1 MMANASSP
9 RPSPLKITAAFA
21 AVYLIWG
28 STYLTIRITIE
39 SVPPFLMAGVRF
51 LLAGAILFAFARRP
65 RGRPRERLTWP
76 HWRSALII
84 GGLLLL
90 GGNGIVSWSEL
101 YVDTGLVALVVAT
114 VPLWM
119 ALFAPLF
126 GGRRVHFLSG
136 LGIAIGLTGIV
147 VLLHPGGVNAAHWQ
161 TFVALGAPL
170 TWAIGSLYARR
181 APAPSEPATATAME
195 MLAGGALLFIAGLIR
210 GELGDLHISTVS
222 GASLAAFVYL
232 VLIGSLVGYS
242 AYIWLL
248 HNVSATSA
256 STYAFV
262 NPVVAVLL
270 GALFL
275 GESVTLLTVIAAA
288 LIVVAVALILFSQS
302 RARPRVSEA
311 EQPIELPVSE
321 VA

>member
-1 MMANASSP
+1 MMANVSSP

-65 RGRPRERLTWP
+65 GRRHERLTWP

-119 ALFAPLF
+119 AVFAPLF
-126 GGRRVHFLSG
+126 GGRRVNFLSG

-210 GELGDLHISTVS
+210 GELGDLHLNSVS

-288 LIVVAVALILFSQS
+288 LIVAAVALILYSQS
-302 RARPRVSEA
+302 RNRPRVSKA
-311 EQPIELPVSE
+311 EPPIELPVSE

>member
-1 MMANASSP
+1 MMANVSSP

-65 RGRPRERLTWP
+65 GRKHERLTWP

-126 GGRRVHFLSG
+126 GGRRAHFLSG

-210 GELGDLHISTVS
+210 GELGDLHLNSVS
-222 GASLAAFVYL
+222 GASVAAFVYL

-302 RARPRVSEA
+302 RARPGVSKA
-311 EQPIELPVSE
+311 EQPCEVPVSE